1 MQKAFRNVLV
11 IAIIGVI
18 IFGVFSY
25 INGNGNTPKQLSYS
39 QFVEKLD
46 KGDLKTLE
54 IQPEQNV
61 YLVSGKTKNDE
72 DYSST
77 ILYNNEKDLQKITN
91 EAKSQKGLDFK
102 VKEEEKQSVFVSMLT
117 TLIPV
122 LIIAFLFIFF
132 LSQAQGGGGGGR
144 MMNFGKSKAK
154 MYDNQKRRVRFSDVA
169 GADEEKQELI
179 EIVDFL
185 KDNKKFKQMGS
196 RIPKG
201 VLLVGPPGTG
211 KTLLARAVAGEA
223 GAPFFSISGSDFV
236 EMFVGVGASRVRDLF
251 ENAKKNAP
259 CIIFI
264 DEIDAVGRQR
274 GAGVG
279 GGHDEREQT
288 LNQLLV
294 EMDGFGENEGIIMIA
309 ATNRPDILDPALLR
323 PGRFDRQIQ
332 VGRPDVKGRE
342 AILHVHSKNKP
353 LDETVDLKAISQR
366 TPGFSG
372 ADLENLLNEAS
383 LIAAREGKNKIDMRD
398 IEEATDRVI
407 AGPAKKSRVIS
418 DKERNIVAHHE
429 AGHTVIGM
437 VLDEAEVVHKVTIV
451 PRGQAGGYAM
461 MLPKQDRFLMTEPEL
476 LDKICGLLGGRVS
489 EDINFHEVST
499 GASNDF
505 ERATQIARSMVTEYG
520 MSKKLGPLQFSS
532 SGGGQV
538 FLGKDMQGEP
548 NYSGQIAYEIDKEVQ
563 RIIKE
568 QYERCKQILL
578 DHEKEL
584 KLIAKTL
591 LTEETLVAEQIRSLF
606 YDGVL
611 PEVDYDAARVVKDED
626 SDYSEGKY
634 GKSYDDIREEQLEEG
649 KEDMREDRKE
659 DNDMNRERRHRQR
672 DDRNNQ
678 TGHDQLRDGSNG
690 DNDQHRGHSNNEE
703 DTGHEQSPNI
713 DKPYNPNDPNNPS
726 NR

>member
-18 IFGVFSY
+18 IFGLFSWL
-25 INGNGNTPKQLSYS
+25 NGNGNMPKQLTYN

-46 KGDLKTLE
+46 KGDLKSLE
-54 IQPEQNV
+54 IQPEQSV
-61 YLVSGKTKNDE
+61 YMVSGKTKNDE

-77 ILYNNEKDLQKITN
+77 ILYNNDKELQKITDT
-91 EAKSQKGLDFK
+91 AQKQDNLKFT
-102 VKEEEKQSVFVSMLT
+102 VKEEEKQSVFVSILT

-122 LIIAFLFIFF
+122 LIIALLFIFF

-154 MYDNQKRRVRFSDVA
+154 MYDSQKKRVRFSDVA
-169 GADEEKQELI
+169 GADEEKQELV

-185 KDNKKFKQMGS
+185 KDNKQFKQMGS

-223 GAPFFSISGSDFV
+223 GTPFFSISGSDFV

-342 AILHVHSKNKP
+342 AILHVHAKNKP

-383 LIAAREGKNKIDMRD
+383 LVAVREGKKKIDMRD

-418 DKERNIVAHHE
+418 EKERNIVAHHE
-429 AGHTVIGM
+429 AGHTIIGM

-489 EDINFHEVST
+489 EDINFGEVST

-505 ERATQIARSMVTEYG
+505 ERATHIARQMVTEYG
-520 MSKKLGPLQFSS
+520 MSEKLGPLQFSS
-532 SGGGQV
+532 GSGGQV
-538 FLGKDMQGEP
+538 FLGKDMQGDPE
-548 NYSGQIAYEIDKEVQ
+548 YSGQIAYEIDKEVQ
-563 RIIKE
+563 RIVKE
-568 QYERCKQILL
+568 QYARAKDILL
-578 DHEKEL
+578 EHKKQL
-584 KLIAKTL
+584 VLIAETL
-591 LTEETLVAEQIRSLF
+591 LTEETLVAEQIKSLF
-606 YDGVL
+606 NDGVL
-611 PEVDYDAARVVKDED
+611 PEVNYDDAKVVDKTD
-626 SDYSEGKY
+626 SEFEEGKY
-634 GKSYDDIREEQLEEG
+634 GKSYDEI
-649 KEDMREDRKE
+649 RKE
-659 DNDMNRERRHRQR
+659 QDLDTDDSEDTQENHSTDDDTDDNTSQ
-672 DDRNNQ
+672 
-678 TGHDQLRDGSNG
+678 
-690 DNDQHRGHSNNEE
+690 E
-703 DTGHEQSPNI
+703 DTGHEQAPNI
-713 DKPYNPNDPNNPS
+713 DKPSNPSDPNDPSTRN
-726 NR
+726 

>member
-18 IFGVFSY
+18 IFGLFSFL
-25 INGNGNTPKQLSYS
+25 NGNGNMPKQLTYN
-39 QFVEKLD
+39 QFVKQLD
-46 KGDLKTLE
+46 KGDLKSLE

-61 YLVSGKTKNDE
+61 YMVSGKTKDDKE
-72 DYSST
+72 YSST
-77 ILYNNEKDLQKITN
+77 ILYNNDKELEKITDKAQN
-91 EAKSQKGLDFK
+91 QDGLKFT
-102 VKEEEKQSVFVSMLT
+102 VKEEEKQSVFVSILT

-122 LIIAFLFIFF
+122 LIIALLFIFF
-132 LSQAQGGGGGGR
+132 LSQAQGGGGGGGR

-154 MYDNQKRRVRFSDVA
+154 MYDSQKKRVRFSDVA

-185 KDNKKFKQMGS
+185 KDNKQFKQMGS

-223 GAPFFSISGSDFV
+223 GTPFFSISGSDFV

-342 AILHVHSKNKP
+342 AILHVHAKNKP
-353 LDETVDLKAISQR
+353 LDETVDLKAVSQR

-383 LIAAREGKNKIDMRD
+383 LVAVREGKKKIDMRD

-418 DKERNIVAHHE
+418 EKERNIVAHHE
-429 AGHTVIGM
+429 AGHTIIGM

-489 EDINFHEVST
+489 EDINFNEVST

-505 ERATQIARSMVTEYG
+505 ERATQIARQMVTEYG
-520 MSKKLGPLQFSS
+520 MSKKLGPIQFSS
-532 SGGGQV
+532 SSNGQV
-538 FLGKDMQGEP
+538 FLGKDMQGDPE
-548 NYSGQIAYEIDKEVQ
+548 YSGQIAYEIDKEVQ

-568 QYERCKQILL
+568 QYERCKDILL
-578 DHEKEL
+578 EHKSQL
-584 KLIAKTL
+584 LLIAESL
-591 LTEETLVAEQIRSLF
+591 LTEETLVAEQIQSLF
-606 YDGVL
+606 HDGVL
-611 PEVDYDAARVVKDED
+611 PEVDYDGAKVVEED
-626 SDYSEGKY
+626 KNDFEDGKY
-634 GKSYDDIREEQLEEG
+634 GKSYEDVRKEQLNRSDDDQKDDHEDEE
-649 KEDMREDRKE
+649 
-659 DNDMNRERRHRQR
+659 
-672 DDRNNQ
+672 
-678 TGHDQLRDGSNG
+678 SG
-690 DNDQHRGHSNNEE
+690 DNEKDGGNSEP
-703 DTGHEQSPNI
+703 TGHEQAPDI
-713 DKPYNPNDPNNPS
+713 DRPGNSNDPGRRN
-726 NR
+726 

>member
-1 MQKAFRNVLV
+1 MQKAFRNVLF
-11 IAIIGVI
+11 IAIVGVV
-18 IFGVFSY
+18 IFGLFSW
-25 INGNGNTPKQLSYS
+25 INGNGNVPKELTYT
-39 QFVEKLD
+39 QFIQKLD
-46 KGDLKTLE
+46 NGELKSLE
-54 IQPEQNV
+54 IQPENNV
-61 YLVSGKTKNDE
+61 YKVSGKLKNND
-72 DYSST
+72 DYAST
-77 ILYNNEKDLQKITN
+77 ILFNNDQELNKVTETAKD
-91 EAKSQKGLDFK
+91 QKGLDFT
-102 VKEEEKQSVFVSMLT
+102 VKEEEGQSVFVSIIS

-122 LIIAFLFIFF
+122 LVIALLFIFF

-154 MYDNQKRRVRFSDVA
+154 MYDSQKGRVRFTDVA

-223 GAPFFSISGSDFV
+223 GVPFFSISGSDFV

-332 VGRPDVKGRE
+332 VGRPDVTGRE
-342 AILHVHSKNKP
+342 AILHVHAKNKP
-353 LDETVDLKAISQR
+353 LDETVDLKAIAQR

-383 LIAAREGKNKIDMRD
+383 LIAARSGKKKIDMRD

-418 DKERNIVAHHE
+418 EKERNIVAHHE
-429 AGHTVIGM
+429 AGHTIIGM

-476 LDKICGLLGGRVS
+476 LDKICGLLGGRVA
-489 EDINFHEVST
+489 EDIIFNEVST

-505 ERATQIARSMVTEYG
+505 DRATQIAREMVTKYG
-520 MSKKLGPLQFSS
+520 MSKKLGTVQFSH
-532 SGGGQV
+532 GGGQV
-538 FLGKDMQGEP
+538 FLGKDMSGEP
-548 NYSGQIAYEIDKEVQ
+548 EYSGQIAFEIDKEVQ

-578 DHEKEL
+578 DHESQL

-591 LTEETLVAEQIRSLF
+591 LTEETLVAEQIQSLF
-606 YDGVL
+606 HEGHL
-611 PEVDYDAARVVKDED
+611 PEVNYDDAKVVNHSENKAFD
-626 SDYSEGKY
+626 EGKY
-634 GKSYDDIREEQLEEG
+634 GKSYDDIRREQQELTG
-649 KEDMREDRKE
+649 RA
-659 DNDMNRERRHRQR
+659 NRDQSERRNEDETTNETEPKDSEDTQQN
-672 DDRNNQ
+672 D
-678 TGHDQLRDGSNG
+678 NG
-690 DNDQHRGHSNNEE
+690 DT
-703 DTGHEQSPNI
+703 TGYEQEPNI
-713 DKPYNPNDPNNPS
+713 DRPGNDQPP
-726 NR
+726 RQ

>member
-18 IFGVFSY
+18 IFGLFSFL
-25 INGNGNTPKQLSYS
+25 NGNGNMPKQLTYT
-39 QFVEKLD
+39 QFVNKLN

-61 YLVSGKTKNDE
+61 YMVSGKTKKDE

-77 ILYNNEKDLQKITN
+77 ILYNNEKDLQKITDT
-91 EAKSQKGLDFK
+91 AKKQDNLKFT
-102 VKEEEKQSVFVSMLT
+102 VKEEEKQSVFVSILT

-122 LIIAFLFIFF
+122 LIIALLFIFF

-154 MYDNQKRRVRFSDVA
+154 MYDSNKRRVRFSDVA

-342 AILHVHSKNKP
+342 AILHVHAKNKP

-418 DKERNIVAHHE
+418 EKERNIVAHHE
-429 AGHTVIGM
+429 AGHTIIGM
-437 VLDEAEVVHKVTIV
+437 VLDEAEIVHKVTIV

-489 EDINFHEVST
+489 EDINFGEVST

-532 SGGGQV
+532 NSGGQV

-563 RIIKE
+563 RIVKE

-578 DHEKEL
+578 EHEEQL

-591 LTEETLVAEQIRSLF
+591 LSEETLVAEQIQSLF

-611 PEVDYDAARVVKDED
+611 PEVDYDSAKVVKNEN
-626 SDYSEGKY
+626 SDYSDGKY
-634 GKSYDDIREEQLEEG
+634 GKSYNDIRKEQLEEDD
-649 KEDMREDRKE
+649 KEDDDNHEKDEVNQDNTDREA
-659 DNDMNRERRHRQR
+659 DNTSHTNEP
-672 DDRNNQ
+672 
-678 TGHDQLRDGSNG
+678 GHQ
-690 DNDQHRGHSNNEE
+690 
-703 DTGHEQSPNI
+703 QSPNI
-713 DKPYNPNDPNNPS
+713 DKPYNPNDPNH
-726 NR
+726 RQ

>member
-1 MQKAFRNVLV
+1 MQKAFRNILMIALLAIVL
-11 IAIIGVI
+11 
-18 IFGVFSY
+18 FGVFQF
-25 INGNGNTPKQLSYS
+25 INGNGQSPKQLTYNE
-39 QFVEKLD
+39 FMTKLE
-46 KGDLKTLE
+46 KGDLKTLT

-61 YLVSGKTKNDE
+61 YMVSGELKDGKDE
-72 DYSST
+72 TYTSSV
-77 ILYNNEKDLQKITN
+77 LFNNQDDLKKITDTAEKQDDLKFN
-91 EAKSQKGLDFK
+91 
-102 VKEEEKQSVFVSMLT
+102 VKEEEKQSVFVSVLT

-132 LSQAQGGGGGGR
+132 LSQMQGGGGGGGR
-144 MMNFGKSKAK
+144 VMNFGKSKAK
-154 MYDNQKRRVRFSDVA
+154 LYDNQKKRVRFTDVA
-169 GADEEKQELI
+169 GADEEKQELV

-185 KDNKKFKQMGS
+185 KDNRKFKKMGA

-223 GAPFFSISGSDFV
+223 GTPFFSISGSDFV

-332 VGRPDVKGRE
+332 VGRPDVRGRE
-342 AILHVHSKNKP
+342 AVLKVHARNKP

-383 LIAAREGKNKIDMRD
+383 LVAARSDKTKIDMRD

-407 AGPAKKSRVIS
+407 AGPAKKTRMIS
-418 DKERNIVAHHE
+418 EKEKNIVAYHE
-429 AGHTVIGM
+429 AGHTIIGC
-437 VLDEAEVVHKVTIV
+437 VLDEAEMVHKVTIV

-461 MLPKQDRFLMTEPEL
+461 MLPKEDRYFMTEPEL
-476 LDKICGLLGGRVS
+476 LDKIVGLLGGRVS
-489 EDINFHEVST
+489 EEINFGEAST
-499 GASNDF
+499 GAHNDF
-505 ERATQIARSMVTEYG
+505 QRATGIARKMVTEYG
-520 MSKKLGPLQFSS
+520 MSKKIGPLQFGSS
-532 SGGGQV
+532 DSGQV
-538 FLGKDMQGEP
+538 FLGKDMQSEP
-548 NYSGQIAYEIDKEVQ
+548 NYSDQIAYEIDSEIQ

-568 QYERCKQILL
+568 QYERCKQILTEHKSQL
-578 DHEKEL
+578 E
-584 KLIAKTL
+584 LIAKTL
-591 LTEETLVAEQIRSLF
+591 LVEETLVAEQIQSLF
-606 YDGVL
+606 KEGKL
-611 PEVDYDAARVVKDED
+611 PEVKYDDSHLEQKNDSDED
-626 SDYSEGKY
+626 KYEGDLTKQEGTLDIEDKEV
-634 GKSYDDIREEQLEEG
+634 GKSYDEVKDEVSHEETNEDTDSDDKSDELAHEEKPNIDDLG
-649 KEDMREDRKE
+649 DNKPTDRKE
-659 DNDMNRERRHRQR
+659 
-672 DDRNNQ
+672 
-678 TGHDQLRDGSNG
+678 
-690 DNDQHRGHSNNEE
+690 
-703 DTGHEQSPNI
+703 
-713 DKPYNPNDPNNPS
+713 
-726 NR
+726 

>member
-18 IFGVFSY
+18 IFGLFSFL
-25 INGNGNTPKQLSYS
+25 NGNGNMPKQLTYT
-39 QFVEKLD
+39 QFVNKLN

-61 YLVSGKTKNDE
+61 YMVSGKTKKDE

-77 ILYNNEKDLQKITN
+77 ILYNNEKDLQKITDT
-91 EAKSQKGLDFK
+91 AKKQDNLKFT
-102 VKEEEKQSVFVSMLT
+102 VKEEEKQSVFVSILT

-122 LIIAFLFIFF
+122 LIIALLFIFF

-154 MYDNQKRRVRFSDVA
+154 MYDSNKRRVRFSDVA

-196 RIPKG
+196 RMPKG

-294 EMDGFGENEGIIMIA
+294 EMDGFGENEGVIMIA

-342 AILHVHSKNKP
+342 AILHVHAKNKP

-418 DKERNIVAHHE
+418 EKERNIVAHHE
-429 AGHTVIGM
+429 AGHTIIGM
-437 VLDEAEVVHKVTIV
+437 VLDEAEIVHKVTIV

-489 EDINFHEVST
+489 EDINFGEVST

-532 SGGGQV
+532 NSGGQV

-563 RIIKE
+563 RIVKE

-578 DHEKEL
+578 EHEEQL

-591 LTEETLVAEQIRSLF
+591 LSEETLVAEQIQSLF

-611 PEVDYDAARVVKDED
+611 PEVDYDSAKVVKNEN
-626 SDYSEGKY
+626 SDYSDGKY
-634 GKSYDDIREEQLEEG
+634 GKSYNDIRKEQLEDDD
-649 KEDMREDRKE
+649 KEDDDNHEKDEVNQDNTDREA
-659 DNDMNRERRHRQR
+659 DNTSHTNEP
-672 DDRNNQ
+672 
-678 TGHDQLRDGSNG
+678 GHQ
-690 DNDQHRGHSNNEE
+690 
-703 DTGHEQSPNI
+703 QSPNI
-713 DKPYNPNDPNNPS
+713 DKPYNPNDPNH
-726 NR
+726 RQ

>member
-18 IFGVFSY
+18 IFGLFSFL
-25 INGNGNTPKQLSYS
+25 NGNGNMPKQLTYT
-39 QFVEKLD
+39 QFVNKLN

-61 YLVSGKTKNDE
+61 YMVSGKTKKDE

-77 ILYNNEKDLQKITN
+77 ILYNNEKDLQKITDT
-91 EAKSQKGLDFK
+91 AKKQDNLKFT
-102 VKEEEKQSVFVSMLT
+102 VKEEEKQSVFVSILT

-122 LIIAFLFIFF
+122 LIIALLFIFF

-154 MYDNQKRRVRFSDVA
+154 MYDSNKRRVRFSDVA

-179 EIVDFL
+179 EIVDVL

-342 AILHVHSKNKP
+342 AILHVHAKNKP

-418 DKERNIVAHHE
+418 EKERNIVAHHE
-429 AGHTVIGM
+429 AGHTIIGM
-437 VLDEAEVVHKVTIV
+437 VLDEAEIVHKVTIV

-489 EDINFHEVST
+489 EDINFGEVST

-532 SGGGQV
+532 NSGGQV

-563 RIIKE
+563 RIVKE

-578 DHEKEL
+578 EHEEQL

-591 LTEETLVAEQIRSLF
+591 LTEETLVAEQIQSLF

-611 PEVDYDAARVVKDED
+611 PEVDYDSAKVVKNEN
-626 SDYSEGKY
+626 SDYSDGKY
-634 GKSYDDIREEQLEEG
+634 GKSYNDIRKEQLEDDD
-649 KEDMREDRKE
+649 KEDD
-659 DNDMNRERRHRQR
+659 DNHEKDEV
-672 DDRNNQ
+672 NQ
-678 TGHDQLRDGSNG
+678 DNTDSEADNTSHTNEPGHQ
-690 DNDQHRGHSNNEE
+690 
-703 DTGHEQSPNI
+703 QSPNI
-713 DKPYNPNDPNNPS
+713 DKPYNPNDPNH
-726 NR
+726 RQ

>member
-1 MQKAFRNVLV
+1 MQKAFRNVLF
-11 IAIIGVI
+11 IAIVGVV
-18 IFGVFSY
+18 IFGLFSW
-25 INGNGNTPKQLSYS
+25 INGNGNVPKELTYT
-39 QFVEKLD
+39 QFIQKLD
-46 KGDLKTLE
+46 NGELKSLE
-54 IQPEQNV
+54 IQPENNV
-61 YLVSGKTKNDE
+61 YKVSGKLKNND
-72 DYSST
+72 DYAST
-77 ILYNNEKDLQKITN
+77 ILFNNDQELNKVTETAKD
-91 EAKSQKGLDFK
+91 QKGLDFT
-102 VKEEEKQSVFVSMLT
+102 VKEEEGQSVFVSIIS

-122 LIIAFLFIFF
+122 LVIALLFIFF

-154 MYDNQKRRVRFSDVA
+154 MYDSQKGRVRFTDVA

-223 GAPFFSISGSDFV
+223 GVPFFSISGSDFV

-294 EMDGFGENEGIIMIA
+294 EMDGFGENEGIILIA

-332 VGRPDVKGRE
+332 VGRPDVTGRE
-342 AILHVHSKNKP
+342 AILHVHAKNKP
-353 LDETVDLKAISQR
+353 LDETVDLKAIAQR

-383 LIAAREGKNKIDMRD
+383 LIAARSGKKKIDMRD

-418 DKERNIVAHHE
+418 EKERNIVAHHE
-429 AGHTVIGM
+429 AGHTIIGM

-476 LDKICGLLGGRVS
+476 LDKICGLLGGRVA
-489 EDINFHEVST
+489 EDIIFNEVST

-505 ERATQIARSMVTEYG
+505 ERATQIAREMVTKYG
-520 MSKKLGPLQFSS
+520 MSKKLGTVQFSH
-532 SGGGQV
+532 GGGQV
-538 FLGKDMQGEP
+538 FLGKDMSGEP
-548 NYSGQIAYEIDKEVQ
+548 EYSGQIAFEIDKEVQ

-578 DHEKEL
+578 DHESQL

-591 LTEETLVAEQIRSLF
+591 LTEETLVAEQIQSLF
-606 YDGVL
+606 HEGHL
-611 PEVDYDAARVVKDED
+611 PEVNYDDAKVVNHSENKAFD
-626 SDYSEGKY
+626 EGKY
-634 GKSYDDIREEQLEEG
+634 GKSYDDIRREQQELTGRANRDQSERRN
-649 KEDMREDRKE
+649 EDETTNETEPKDSEDRQQ
-659 DNDMNRERRHRQR
+659 ND
-672 DDRNNQ
+672 
-678 TGHDQLRDGSNG
+678 NG
-690 DNDQHRGHSNNEE
+690 DT
-703 DTGHEQSPNI
+703 TGYEQEPNI
-713 DKPYNPNDPNNPS
+713 DRPGNDQPP
-726 NR
+726 RQ

>member
-11 IAIIGVI
+11 IVIIGVI
-18 IFGVFSY
+18 IFGLFSY
-25 INGNGNTPKQLSYS
+25 LNGNGNMPKQLTYN
-39 QFVEKLD
+39 QFTEKLE

-54 IQPEQNV
+54 IQPQQNV
-61 YLVSGKTKNDE
+61 YMVSGKTKNDE

-77 ILYNNEKDLQKITN
+77 ILYNNEKELQKITDA
-91 EAKSQKGLDFK
+91 AKKQNGVKLTI
-102 VKEEEKQSVFVSMLT
+102 KEEEKQSVFVSILS

-122 LIIAFLFIFF
+122 VVIALLFIFF
-132 LSQAQGGGGGGR
+132 LSQAQGGGSGGR

-154 MYDNQKRRVRFSDVA
+154 MYDNNKRRVRFSDVA

-185 KDNKKFKQMGS
+185 KDNKKFKEMGS

-251 ENAKKNAP
+251 DNAKKNAP

-342 AILHVHSKNKP
+342 AILHVHAKNKP

-383 LIAAREGKNKIDMRD
+383 LIAVREGKKKIDMRD

-418 DKERNIVAHHE
+418 KKERNIVAHHE
-429 AGHTVIGM
+429 AGHTIIGM

-461 MLPKQDRFLMTEPEL
+461 MLPKQDRFLMTEQEL

-489 EDINFHEVST
+489 EDINFNEVST

-505 ERATQIARSMVTEYG
+505 ERATQIA
-520 MSKKLGPLQFSS
+520 
-532 SGGGQV
+532 
-538 FLGKDMQGEP
+538 
-548 NYSGQIAYEIDKEVQ
+548 YEIDKEVQ
-563 RIIKE
+563 RIVKE

-578 DHEKEL
+578 EHKEQL
-584 KLIAKTL
+584 ILIAETL
-591 LTEETLVAEQIRSLF
+591 LTEETLVAEQIQSLF
-606 YDGVL
+606 YEGKL
-611 PEVDYDAARVVKDED
+611 PEIDYDAAKVVKDED
-626 SDYSEGKY
+626 SEFNDGKF
-634 GKSYDDIREEQLEEG
+634 GKSYEEIRKEQLEDGQRDES
-649 KEDMREDRKE
+649 EDRKE
-659 DNDMNRERRHRQR
+659 EKDIA
-672 DDRNNQ
+672 
-678 TGHDQLRDGSNG
+678 
-690 DNDQHRGHSNNEE
+690 E
-703 DTGHEQSPNI
+703 DKKEADKSDEKDEPAHQQAPNI
-713 DKPYNPNDPNNPS
+713 EKPYDPNPPDNK
-726 NR
+726 

>member
-1 MQKAFRNVLV
+1 MQKAFRNVLF
-11 IAIIGVI
+11 IAIVGVV
-18 IFGVFSY
+18 IFGLFSW
-25 INGNGNTPKQLSYS
+25 INGNGNVPKELTYT
-39 QFVEKLD
+39 QFIQKLD
-46 KGDLKTLE
+46 NGELKSLE
-54 IQPEQNV
+54 IQPENNV
-61 YLVSGKTKNDE
+61 YKVSGKLKNND
-72 DYSST
+72 DYAST
-77 ILYNNEKDLQKITN
+77 ILFNNDQELNKVTETAKD
-91 EAKSQKGLDFK
+91 QKGLDFT
-102 VKEEEKQSVFVSMLT
+102 VKEEEGQSVFVSIIS

-122 LIIAFLFIFF
+122 LVIALLFIFF

-154 MYDNQKRRVRFSDVA
+154 MYDSQKGRVRFTDVA

-223 GAPFFSISGSDFV
+223 GVPFFSISGSDFV

-332 VGRPDVKGRE
+332 VGRPDVTGRE
-342 AILHVHSKNKP
+342 AILHVHAKNKP
-353 LDETVDLKAISQR
+353 LDETVDLKAIAQR

-383 LIAAREGKNKIDMRD
+383 LIAARSGKKKIDMRD

-418 DKERNIVAHHE
+418 EKERNIVAHHE
-429 AGHTVIGM
+429 AGHTIIGM

-476 LDKICGLLGGRVS
+476 LDKICGLLGGRVA
-489 EDINFHEVST
+489 EDIIFNEVST

-505 ERATQIARSMVTEYG
+505 ERATQIAREMVTKYG
-520 MSKKLGPLQFSS
+520 MSKKLGTVQFSH
-532 SGGGQV
+532 GGGQV
-538 FLGKDMQGEP
+538 FLGKDMSGEP
-548 NYSGQIAYEIDKEVQ
+548 EYSGQIAFEIDKEVQ

-578 DHEKEL
+578 DHESQL

-591 LTEETLVAEQIRSLF
+591 LTEETLVAEQIQSLF
-606 YDGVL
+606 HEGHL
-611 PEVDYDAARVVKDED
+611 PEVNYDDAKVVNHSENKAFD
-626 SDYSEGKY
+626 EGKY
-634 GKSYDDIREEQLEEG
+634 GKSYEDIRREQEELTE
-649 KEDMREDRKE
+649 RA
-659 DNDMNRERRHRQR
+659 NRGQSERRNEDETTNETEPKDSEDTQQN
-672 DDRNNQ
+672 D
-678 TGHDQLRDGSNG
+678 NG
-690 DNDQHRGHSNNEE
+690 DT
-703 DTGHEQSPNI
+703 TGYEQEPNI
-713 DKPYNPNDPNNPS
+713 DRPGNDQPP
-726 NR
+726 RQ

>member
-18 IFGVFSY
+18 IFGLFSFL
-25 INGNGNTPKQLSYS
+25 NGNGNMPKQLTYT
-39 QFVEKLD
+39 QFVNKLN

-61 YLVSGKTKNDE
+61 YMVSGKTKKDE

-77 ILYNNEKDLQKITN
+77 ILYNNEKDLQKITDT
-91 EAKSQKGLDFK
+91 AKKQDNLKFT
-102 VKEEEKQSVFVSMLT
+102 VKEEEKQSVFVSILT

-122 LIIAFLFIFF
+122 LIIALLFIFF

-154 MYDNQKRRVRFSDVA
+154 MYDSNKRRVRFSDVA

-223 GAPFFSISGSDFV
+223 GTPFFSISGSDFV

-342 AILHVHSKNKP
+342 AILHVHAKNKP

-418 DKERNIVAHHE
+418 EKERNIVAHHE
-429 AGHTVIGM
+429 AGHTIIGM
-437 VLDEAEVVHKVTIV
+437 VLDEAEIVHKVTIV

-489 EDINFHEVST
+489 EDINFGEVST

-532 SGGGQV
+532 NSGGQV

-563 RIIKE
+563 RIVKE

-578 DHEKEL
+578 EHEEQL

-591 LTEETLVAEQIRSLF
+591 LSEETLVAEQIQSLF

-611 PEVDYDAARVVKDED
+611 PEVDYDSAKVVKNEN
-626 SDYSEGKY
+626 SDYSDGKY
-634 GKSYDDIREEQLEEG
+634 GKSYNDIRKEQLEDDD
-649 KEDMREDRKE
+649 KEDD
-659 DNDMNRERRHRQR
+659 DNHEKDEV
-672 DDRNNQ
+672 NQ
-678 TGHDQLRDGSNG
+678 DNTDSEADNTSHTNEPGHQ
-690 DNDQHRGHSNNEE
+690 
-703 DTGHEQSPNI
+703 QSPNI
-713 DKPYNPNDPNNPS
+713 DKPYNPNDPNH
-726 NR
+726 RQ

>member
-18 IFGVFSY
+18 IFGLFSFL
-25 INGNGNTPKQLSYS
+25 NGNGNMPKQLTYT
-39 QFVEKLD
+39 QFVNKLN

-61 YLVSGKTKNDE
+61 YIVSGKTKKDE

-77 ILYNNEKDLQKITN
+77 ILYNNEKDLQKITDT
-91 EAKSQKGLDFK
+91 AKKQDNLKFT
-102 VKEEEKQSVFVSMLT
+102 VKEEEKQSVFVSILT

-122 LIIAFLFIFF
+122 LIIALLFIFF

-154 MYDNQKRRVRFSDVA
+154 MYDSNKRRVRFSDVA

-342 AILHVHSKNKP
+342 AILHVHAKNKP

-418 DKERNIVAHHE
+418 EKERNIVAHHE
-429 AGHTVIGM
+429 AGHTIIGM
-437 VLDEAEVVHKVTIV
+437 VLDEAEIVHKVTIV

-489 EDINFHEVST
+489 EDINFGEVST

-532 SGGGQV
+532 NSGGQV

-563 RIIKE
+563 RIVKE

-578 DHEKEL
+578 EHEEQL

-591 LTEETLVAEQIRSLF
+591 LSEETLVAEQIQSLF

-611 PEVDYDAARVVKDED
+611 PEVDYDSAKVVKNEN
-626 SDYSEGKY
+626 SDYSDGKY
-634 GKSYDDIREEQLEEG
+634 GKSYNDIRKEQLEDDD
-649 KEDMREDRKE
+649 KEDDDNHEKDEVNQDNTDREA
-659 DNDMNRERRHRQR
+659 DNTSHTNEP
-672 DDRNNQ
+672 
-678 TGHDQLRDGSNG
+678 GHQ
-690 DNDQHRGHSNNEE
+690 
-703 DTGHEQSPNI
+703 QSPNI
-713 DKPYNPNDPNNPS
+713 DKPYNPNDPNH
-726 NR
+726 RQ

>member
-1 MQKAFRNVLV
+1 QKAFRNVLF
-11 IAIIGVI
+11 IAIVGVV
-18 IFGVFSY
+18 IFGLFSW
-25 INGNGNTPKQLSYS
+25 INGNGNVPKELTYT
-39 QFVEKLD
+39 QFIQKLD
-46 KGDLKTLE
+46 NGELKSLE
-54 IQPEQNV
+54 IQPENNV
-61 YLVSGKTKNDE
+61 YKVSGKLKNND
-72 DYSST
+72 DYAST
-77 ILYNNEKDLQKITN
+77 ILFNNDQELNKVTETAKD
-91 EAKSQKGLDFK
+91 QKGLDFT
-102 VKEEEKQSVFVSMLT
+102 VKEEEGQSVFVSIIS

-122 LIIAFLFIFF
+122 LVIALLFIFF

-154 MYDNQKRRVRFSDVA
+154 MYDSQKGRVRFTDVA

-223 GAPFFSISGSDFV
+223 GVPFFSISGSDFV

-332 VGRPDVKGRE
+332 VGRPDVTGRE
-342 AILHVHSKNKP
+342 AILHVHAKNKP
-353 LDETVDLKAISQR
+353 LDETVDLKAIAQR

-383 LIAAREGKNKIDMRD
+383 LIAARSGKKKIDMRD

-418 DKERNIVAHHE
+418 EKERNIVAHHE
-429 AGHTVIGM
+429 AGHTIIGM

-476 LDKICGLLGGRVS
+476 LDKICGLLGGRVA
-489 EDINFHEVST
+489 EDIIFNEVST

-505 ERATQIARSMVTEYG
+505 ERATQIAREMVTKYG
-520 MSKKLGPLQFSS
+520 MSKKLGTVQFSH
-532 SGGGQV
+532 GGGQV
-538 FLGKDMQGEP
+538 FLGKDMSGEP
-548 NYSGQIAYEIDKEVQ
+548 EYSGQIAFEIDKEVQ

-578 DHEKEL
+578 DHESQL

-591 LTEETLVAEQIRSLF
+591 LTEETLVAEQIQSLF
-606 YDGVL
+606 HEGHL
-611 PEVDYDAARVVKDED
+611 PEVNYDDAKVVNHSENKAFD
-626 SDYSEGKY
+626 EGKY
-634 GKSYDDIREEQLEEG
+634 GKSYDDIRREQQELTGRANRDQSERRN
-649 KEDMREDRKE
+649 EDETTNETEPKDSEDRQQ
-659 DNDMNRERRHRQR
+659 ND
-672 DDRNNQ
+672 
-678 TGHDQLRDGSNG
+678 NG
-690 DNDQHRGHSNNEE
+690 DT
-703 DTGHEQSPNI
+703 TGYEQEPNI
-713 DKPYNPNDPNNPS
+713 DRPGNDQPP
-726 NR
+726 RQ

>member
-18 IFGVFSY
+18 IFGLFSFL
-25 INGNGNTPKQLSYS
+25 NGNGNMPKQLTYT
-39 QFVEKLD
+39 QFVNKLN

-61 YLVSGKTKNDE
+61 YMVSGKTKKDE

-77 ILYNNEKDLQKITN
+77 ILYNNEKDLQKITDT
-91 EAKSQKGLDFK
+91 AKKQDNLKFT
-102 VKEEEKQSVFVSMLT
+102 VKEEEKQSVFVSILT

-122 LIIAFLFIFF
+122 LIIALLFIFF

-154 MYDNQKRRVRFSDVA
+154 MYDSNKRRVRFSDVA

-342 AILHVHSKNKP
+342 AILHVHAKNKP

-418 DKERNIVAHHE
+418 EKERNIVAHHE
-429 AGHTVIGM
+429 AGHTIIGV
-437 VLDEAEVVHKVTIV
+437 VLDEAEIVHKVTIV

-489 EDINFHEVST
+489 EDINFGEVST

-532 SGGGQV
+532 NSGGQV

-563 RIIKE
+563 RIVKE

-578 DHEKEL
+578 EHEEQL

-591 LTEETLVAEQIRSLF
+591 LSEETLVAEQIQSLF

-611 PEVDYDAARVVKDED
+611 PEVDYDSAKVVKNEN
-626 SDYSEGKY
+626 SDYSDGKY
-634 GKSYDDIREEQLEEG
+634 GKSYNDIRKEQLEDDD
-649 KEDMREDRKE
+649 KEDDDNHEKDEVNQDNTDREA
-659 DNDMNRERRHRQR
+659 DNTSHTNEP
-672 DDRNNQ
+672 
-678 TGHDQLRDGSNG
+678 GHQ
-690 DNDQHRGHSNNEE
+690 
-703 DTGHEQSPNI
+703 QSPNI
-713 DKPYNPNDPNNPS
+713 DKPYNPNDPNH
-726 NR
+726 RQ

>member
-18 IFGVFSY
+18 IFGLFSFL
-25 INGNGNTPKQLSYS
+25 NGNGNMPKQLTYT
-39 QFVEKLD
+39 QFVNKLD
-46 KGDLKTLE
+46 KGDLKSLE

-61 YLVSGKTKNDE
+61 YMVSGKTKNGE

-77 ILYNNEKDLQKITN
+77 ILFNNEKDLQKITDT
-91 EAKSQKGLDFK
+91 AKKQDGLKFT
-102 VKEEEKQSVFVSMLT
+102 VKEEEEQSVFVSILT

-122 LIIAFLFIFF
+122 LIIALLFIFF

-154 MYDNQKRRVRFSDVA
+154 MYDSSKRRVRFSDVA
-169 GADEEKQELI
+169 GADEEKQELV

-342 AILHVHSKNKP
+342 AILHVHAKNKP

-429 AGHTVIGM
+429 AGHTIIGM

-489 EDINFHEVST
+489 EDINFGEVST

-563 RIIKE
+563 RIVKE
-568 QYERCKQILL
+568 QYERCKEILL
-578 DHEKEL
+578 EHQDQL

-591 LTEETLVAEQIRSLF
+591 LTEETLVAEQIQSLF
-606 YDGVL
+606 HEGKL
-611 PEVDYDAARVVKDED
+611 PEVDYDSAEVVKETN
-626 SDYSEGKY
+626 SDFDEGKY
-634 GKSYDDIREEQLEEG
+634 GKSY
-649 KEDMREDRKE
+649 EDVRKE
-659 DNDMNRERRHRQR
+659 QSLDHKGEDNH
-672 DDRNNQ
+672 
-678 TGHDQLRDGSNG
+678 
-690 DNDQHRGHSNNEE
+690 NEDESE
-703 DTGHEQSPNI
+703 DEPTGHEQSPNI
-713 DKPYNPNDPNNPS
+713 DKPYNPNDPNH
-726 NR
+726 RE

>member
-1 MQKAFRNVLV
+1 MQKAFRNVLF

-18 IFGVFSY
+18 IFGLFSWL
-25 INGNGNTPKQLSYS
+25 NGNGNMPKQLSYEK
-39 QFVEKLD
+39 FMKKLD
-46 KGDLKTLE
+46 KGELKSLT

-61 YLVSGKTKNDE
+61 YMVEGEMKDGE
-72 DYSST
+72 EYSSA
-77 ILYNNEKDLQKITN
+77 ILFNNQKELEKVTDTARDQK
-91 EAKSQKGLDFK
+91 KLDFN
-102 VKEEEKQSVFVSMLT
+102 VKEEEKQSVFVSILS

-122 LIIAFLFIFF
+122 IVIALLFIFF
-132 LSQAQGGGGGGR
+132 ISQAQGGGGGGR

-154 MYDNQKRRVRFSDVA
+154 MYDKQKRRVRFKDVA

-179 EIVDFL
+179 EVVDFL
-185 KDNKKFKQMGS
+185 KDNRKFKQMGS

-342 AILHVHSKNKP
+342 AILHVHARNKP

-383 LIAAREGKNKIDMRD
+383 LIAVRGGKKKIDMRD

-429 AGHTVIGM
+429 SGHTIIGM

-476 LDKICGLLGGRVS
+476 LDKICGLLGGRVA
-489 EDINFHEVST
+489 EDIMFNEVST

-505 ERATQIARSMVTEYG
+505 ERATQIARQMVTEYG
-520 MSKKLGPLQFSS
+520 MSKKLGPLQFSNK
-532 SGGGQV
+532 GGGQV
-538 FLGKDMQGEP
+538 FLGKDMSGEP
-548 NYSGQIAYEIDKEVQ
+548 EYSGQIAYEIDKEVQ
-563 RIIKE
+563 RIVKE
-568 QYERCKQILL
+568 QYERCKEILL
-578 DHEKEL
+578 EHQSQLE
-584 KLIAKTL
+584 LIAKTL
-591 LTEETLVAEQIRSLF
+591 LTEETLVREQIRSLF
-606 YDGVL
+606 HDGHL
-611 PEVDYDAARVVKDED
+611 PEVNYDEAEVPESRDDDYD
-626 SDYSEGKY
+626 SGKY
-634 GKSYDDIREEQLEEG
+634 GKSYDEIRREQDE
-649 KEDMREDRKE
+649 MMDRAHE
-659 DNDMNRERRHRQR
+659 SQRSRDERDRRAADDNNRYDDDRTSNYDDDHRPNR
-672 DDRNNQ
+672 DD
-678 TGHDQLRDGSNG
+678 
-690 DNDQHRGHSNNEE
+690 E
-703 DTGHEQSPNI
+703 
-713 DKPYNPNDPNNPS
+713 DPN
-726 NR
+726 RFK

>member
-18 IFGVFSY
+18 IFGLFSFL
-25 INGNGNTPKQLSYS
+25 NGNGNMPKQLTYT
-39 QFVEKLD
+39 QFVNKLN

-61 YLVSGKTKNDE
+61 YMVSGKTKKDE

-77 ILYNNEKDLQKITN
+77 ILYNNEKDLQKITDT
-91 EAKSQKGLDFK
+91 AKKQDNLKFT
-102 VKEEEKQSVFVSMLT
+102 VKEEEKQSVFVSILT

-122 LIIAFLFIFF
+122 LIIALLFIFF

-154 MYDNQKRRVRFSDVA
+154 MYDSNKRRVRFSDVA

-342 AILHVHSKNKP
+342 AILHVHAKNKP

-418 DKERNIVAHHE
+418 EKERNIVAHHE
-429 AGHTVIGM
+429 AGHTIIGM
-437 VLDEAEVVHKVTIV
+437 VLDEAEIVHKVTIV

-489 EDINFHEVST
+489 EDINFGEVST

-532 SGGGQV
+532 NSGGQV

-563 RIIKE
+563 RIVKE

-578 DHEKEL
+578 EHEEQL

-591 LTEETLVAEQIRSLF
+591 LSEETLVAEQIQSLF

-611 PEVDYDAARVVKDED
+611 PEVDYDSAKVVKNEN
-626 SDYSEGKY
+626 SDYSDGKY
-634 GKSYDDIREEQLEEG
+634 GKSYNDIRKEQLEDDD
-649 KEDMREDRKE
+649 KEDDDNHEKDEVNQDNTDREA
-659 DNDMNRERRHRQR
+659 DNTSHTNKP
-672 DDRNNQ
+672 
-678 TGHDQLRDGSNG
+678 GHQ
-690 DNDQHRGHSNNEE
+690 
-703 DTGHEQSPNI
+703 QSPNI
-713 DKPYNPNDPNNPS
+713 DKPYNPNDPNH
-726 NR
+726 RQ

>member
-1 MQKAFRNVLV
+1 MQKAFRNVLF
-11 IAIIGVI
+11 IAIVGVV
-18 IFGVFSY
+18 IFGLFSW
-25 INGNGNTPKQLSYS
+25 INGNGNVPKELTYT
-39 QFVEKLD
+39 QFIQKLD
-46 KGDLKTLE
+46 NGELKSLE
-54 IQPEQNV
+54 IQPENNV
-61 YLVSGKTKNDE
+61 YKVSGKLKNND
-72 DYSST
+72 DYAST
-77 ILYNNEKDLQKITN
+77 ILFNNDQELNKVTETAKD
-91 EAKSQKGLDFK
+91 QKGLDFT
-102 VKEEEKQSVFVSMLT
+102 VKEEEGQSVFVSIIS

-122 LIIAFLFIFF
+122 LVIALLFIFF

-154 MYDNQKRRVRFSDVA
+154 MYDSQKGRVRFTDVA

-223 GAPFFSISGSDFV
+223 GVPFFSISGSDFV

-294 EMDGFGENEGIIMIA
+294 EMDGFGENEGITMIA

-332 VGRPDVKGRE
+332 VGRPDVTGRE
-342 AILHVHSKNKP
+342 AILHVHAKNKP
-353 LDETVDLKAISQR
+353 LDETVDLKAIAQR

-383 LIAAREGKNKIDMRD
+383 LIAARSGKKKIDMRD

-418 DKERNIVAHHE
+418 EKERNIVAHHE
-429 AGHTVIGM
+429 AGHTIIGM

-476 LDKICGLLGGRVS
+476 LDKICGLLGGRVA
-489 EDINFHEVST
+489 EDIIFNEVST

-505 ERATQIARSMVTEYG
+505 ERATQIAREMVTKYG
-520 MSKKLGPLQFSS
+520 MSKKLGTVQFSH
-532 SGGGQV
+532 GGGQV
-538 FLGKDMQGEP
+538 FLGKDMSGEP
-548 NYSGQIAYEIDKEVQ
+548 EYSGQIAFEIDKEVQ

-578 DHEKEL
+578 DHESQL

-591 LTEETLVAEQIRSLF
+591 LTEETLVAEQIQSLF
-606 YDGVL
+606 HEGHL
-611 PEVDYDAARVVKDED
+611 PEVNYDDAKVVNHSENKAFD
-626 SDYSEGKY
+626 EGKY
-634 GKSYDDIREEQLEEG
+634 GKSYDDIRREQQELTG
-649 KEDMREDRKE
+649 RA
-659 DNDMNRERRHRQR
+659 NRDQSERRNEDETTNETEPKDSEDTQQN
-672 DDRNNQ
+672 D
-678 TGHDQLRDGSNG
+678 NG
-690 DNDQHRGHSNNEE
+690 DT
-703 DTGHEQSPNI
+703 TGYEQEPNI
-713 DKPYNPNDPNNPS
+713 DRPGNDQPP
-726 NR
+726 RQ

>member
-18 IFGVFSY
+18 IFGLFSFL
-25 INGNGNTPKQLSYS
+25 NGNGNMPKQLTYT
-39 QFVEKLD
+39 QFVNKLN

-61 YLVSGKTKNDE
+61 YMVSGKTKKDE

-77 ILYNNEKDLQKITN
+77 ILYNNEKDLQKITDT
-91 EAKSQKGLDFK
+91 AKKQDNLKFT
-102 VKEEEKQSVFVSMLT
+102 VKEEEKQSVFVSILT

-122 LIIAFLFIFF
+122 LIIALLFIFF

-154 MYDNQKRRVRFSDVA
+154 MYDSNKRRVRFSDVA

-342 AILHVHSKNKP
+342 AILHVHAKNKP

-418 DKERNIVAHHE
+418 EKERNIVAHHE
-429 AGHTVIGM
+429 AGHTIIGM
-437 VLDEAEVVHKVTIV
+437 VLDEAEIVHKVTIV

-489 EDINFHEVST
+489 EDINFGEVST

-532 SGGGQV
+532 NSGGQV

-563 RIIKE
+563 RIVKE

-578 DHEKEL
+578 EHEEQL

-591 LTEETLVAEQIRSLF
+591 LSEETLVAEQIQSLF
-606 YDGVL
+606 YDDVL
-611 PEVDYDAARVVKDED
+611 PEVDYDSAKVVKNEN
-626 SDYSEGKY
+626 SDYSDGKY
-634 GKSYDDIREEQLEEG
+634 GKSYNDIRKEQLEDDD
-649 KEDMREDRKE
+649 KEDDDNHEKDEVNQDNTDREA
-659 DNDMNRERRHRQR
+659 DNTSHTNEP
-672 DDRNNQ
+672 
-678 TGHDQLRDGSNG
+678 GHQ
-690 DNDQHRGHSNNEE
+690 
-703 DTGHEQSPNI
+703 QSPNI
-713 DKPYNPNDPNNPS
+713 DKPYNPNDPNH
-726 NR
+726 RQ

>member
-1 MQKAFRNVLV
+1 MQKAFRNVLF
-11 IAIIGVI
+11 IAIVGVV
-18 IFGVFSY
+18 IFGLFSW
-25 INGNGNTPKQLSYS
+25 INGNGNVPKELTYT
-39 QFVEKLD
+39 QFIQKLD
-46 KGDLKTLE
+46 NGELKSLE
-54 IQPEQNV
+54 IQPENNV
-61 YLVSGKTKNDE
+61 YKVSGKLKNND
-72 DYSST
+72 DYAST
-77 ILYNNEKDLQKITN
+77 ILFNNDQELNKVTETAKD
-91 EAKSQKGLDFK
+91 QKGLDFT
-102 VKEEEKQSVFVSMLT
+102 VKEEEGQSVFVSIIS

-122 LIIAFLFIFF
+122 LVIALLFIFF

-154 MYDNQKRRVRFSDVA
+154 MYDSQKGRVRFTDVA

-223 GAPFFSISGSDFV
+223 GVPFFSISGSDFV

-332 VGRPDVKGRE
+332 VGRPDVTGRE
-342 AILHVHSKNKP
+342 AILHVHAKNKP
-353 LDETVDLKAISQR
+353 LDETVDLKAIAQR

-383 LIAAREGKNKIDMRD
+383 LVAARSGKKKIDMRD

-418 DKERNIVAHHE
+418 EKERNIVAHHE
-429 AGHTVIGM
+429 AGHTIIGM

-476 LDKICGLLGGRVS
+476 LDKICGLLGGRVA
-489 EDINFHEVST
+489 EDIIFNEVST

-505 ERATQIARSMVTEYG
+505 ERATQIAREMVTKYG
-520 MSKKLGPLQFSS
+520 MSKKLGTVQFSH
-532 SGGGQV
+532 GGGQV
-538 FLGKDMQGEP
+538 FLGKDMSGEP
-548 NYSGQIAYEIDKEVQ
+548 EYSGQIAFEIDKEVQ

-578 DHEKEL
+578 EHESQL

-591 LTEETLVAEQIRSLF
+591 LTEETLVAEQIQSLF
-606 YDGVL
+606 HEGHL
-611 PEVDYDAARVVKDED
+611 PEVNYDDAKVVNHSENKAFD
-626 SDYSEGKY
+626 EGKY
-634 GKSYDDIREEQLEEG
+634 VKSYEDIRREQEELTEHA
-649 KEDMREDRKE
+649 
-659 DNDMNRERRHRQR
+659 NRGQSERRNEDETTNETESKDSEDTQQN
-672 DDRNNQ
+672 D
-678 TGHDQLRDGSNG
+678 NG
-690 DNDQHRGHSNNEE
+690 DK
-703 DTGHEQSPNI
+703 TGYEQEPNI
-713 DKPYNPNDPNNPS
+713 DRPGNDQPP
-726 NR
+726 RQ

>member
-1 MQKAFRNVLV
+1 MQKAFRNVLF
-11 IAIIGVI
+11 IAIVGVV
-18 IFGVFSY
+18 IFGLFSW
-25 INGNGNTPKQLSYS
+25 INGNGNVPKELTYT
-39 QFVEKLD
+39 QFIQKLD
-46 KGDLKTLE
+46 NGELKSLE
-54 IQPEQNV
+54 IQPENNV
-61 YLVSGKTKNDE
+61 YKVSGKLKNND
-72 DYSST
+72 DYAST
-77 ILYNNEKDLQKITN
+77 ILFNNDQELNKVTETAKD
-91 EAKSQKGLDFK
+91 QKGLDFT
-102 VKEEEKQSVFVSMLT
+102 VKEEEGQSVFVSIIS

-122 LIIAFLFIFF
+122 LVIALLFIFF

-154 MYDNQKRRVRFSDVA
+154 MYDSQKGRVRFTDVA

-223 GAPFFSISGSDFV
+223 GVPFFSISGSDFV

-332 VGRPDVKGRE
+332 VGRPDVTGRE
-342 AILHVHSKNKP
+342 AILHVHAKNKP
-353 LDETVDLKAISQR
+353 LDETVDLKAIAQR

-383 LIAAREGKNKIDMRD
+383 LIAARSGKKKIDMRD

-418 DKERNIVAHHE
+418 EKERNIVAHHE
-429 AGHTVIGM
+429 AGHTIIGM

-476 LDKICGLLGGRVS
+476 LDKICGLLGGRVA
-489 EDINFHEVST
+489 EDIIFNEVST

-505 ERATQIARSMVTEYG
+505 ERATQIAREMVTKYG
-520 MSKKLGPLQFSS
+520 MSKKLGTVQFSH
-532 SGGGQV
+532 GGGKV
-538 FLGKDMQGEP
+538 FLGKDMSGEP
-548 NYSGQIAYEIDKEVQ
+548 EYSGQIAFEIDKEVQ

-578 DHEKEL
+578 DHESQL

-591 LTEETLVAEQIRSLF
+591 LTEETLVAEQIQSLF
-606 YDGVL
+606 HEGHL
-611 PEVDYDAARVVKDED
+611 PEVNYDDAKVVNHSENKAFD
-626 SDYSEGKY
+626 EGKY
-634 GKSYDDIREEQLEEG
+634 GKSYDDIRREQQELTG
-649 KEDMREDRKE
+649 RA
-659 DNDMNRERRHRQR
+659 NRDQSERRNEDETTNETEPKDSEDTQQN
-672 DDRNNQ
+672 D
-678 TGHDQLRDGSNG
+678 NG
-690 DNDQHRGHSNNEE
+690 DT
-703 DTGHEQSPNI
+703 TGYEQEPNI
-713 DKPYNPNDPNNPS
+713 DRPGNDQPP
-726 NR
+726 RQ

>member
-18 IFGVFSY
+18 IFGLFSFL
-25 INGNGNTPKQLSYS
+25 NGNGNMPKQLTYT
-39 QFVEKLD
+39 QFVNKLN

-61 YLVSGKTKNDE
+61 YMVSGKTKKDE

-77 ILYNNEKDLQKITN
+77 ILYNNEKDLQKITDT
-91 EAKSQKGLDFK
+91 AKKQDNLKFT
-102 VKEEEKQSVFVSMLT
+102 VKEEEKQSVFVSILT

-122 LIIAFLFIFF
+122 LIIALLFIFF
-132 LSQAQGGGGGGR
+132 LSQAQAGGGGGR

-154 MYDNQKRRVRFSDVA
+154 MYDSNKRRVRFSDVA

-342 AILHVHSKNKP
+342 AILHVHAKNKP

-418 DKERNIVAHHE
+418 EKERNIVAHHE
-429 AGHTVIGM
+429 AGHTIIGM
-437 VLDEAEVVHKVTIV
+437 VLDEAEIVHKVTIV

-489 EDINFHEVST
+489 EDINFGEVST

-532 SGGGQV
+532 NSGGQV

-563 RIIKE
+563 RIVKE

-578 DHEKEL
+578 EHEEQL

-591 LTEETLVAEQIRSLF
+591 LTEETLVAEQIQSLF

-611 PEVDYDAARVVKDED
+611 PEVDYDSAKVVKNEN
-626 SDYSEGKY
+626 SDYSDGKY
-634 GKSYDDIREEQLEEG
+634 GKSYNDIRKEQLEDDD
-649 KEDMREDRKE
+649 KEDD
-659 DNDMNRERRHRQR
+659 DNHEKDEV
-672 DDRNNQ
+672 NQ
-678 TGHDQLRDGSNG
+678 DNTDSEADNTSHTNEPGHQ
-690 DNDQHRGHSNNEE
+690 
-703 DTGHEQSPNI
+703 QSPNI
-713 DKPYNPNDPNNPS
+713 DKPYNPNDPNH
-726 NR
+726 RQ

>member
-1 MQKAFRNVLV
+1 MQKAFRNVLF
-11 IAIIGVI
+11 IAIVGVV
-18 IFGVFSY
+18 IFGLFSW
-25 INGNGNTPKQLSYS
+25 INGNGNVPKELTYT
-39 QFVEKLD
+39 QFIQKLD
-46 KGDLKTLE
+46 NGELKSLE
-54 IQPEQNV
+54 IQPENNV
-61 YLVSGKTKNDE
+61 YKVSGKLKNND
-72 DYSST
+72 DYAST
-77 ILYNNEKDLQKITN
+77 ILFNNDQELNKVTETAKD
-91 EAKSQKGLDFK
+91 QKGLDFT
-102 VKEEEKQSVFVSMLT
+102 VKEEEGQSVFVSIIS

-122 LIIAFLFIFF
+122 LVIALLFIFF

-154 MYDNQKRRVRFSDVA
+154 MYDSQKGRVRFTDVA

-223 GAPFFSISGSDFV
+223 GVPFFSISGSDFV

-332 VGRPDVKGRE
+332 VGRPDVTGRE
-342 AILHVHSKNKP
+342 AILHVHAKNKP
-353 LDETVDLKAISQR
+353 LDETVDLKAIAQR

-383 LIAAREGKNKIDMRD
+383 LIAARSGKKKIDMRD

-418 DKERNIVAHHE
+418 EKERNIVAHHE
-429 AGHTVIGM
+429 AGHTIIGM

-476 LDKICGLLGGRVS
+476 LDKICGLLGGRVA
-489 EDINFHEVST
+489 EDIIFNEVST

-505 ERATQIARSMVTEYG
+505 ERATQIAREMVTKYG
-520 MSKKLGPLQFSS
+520 MSKKLGTVQFSH
-532 SGGGQV
+532 GGGQV
-538 FLGKDMQGEP
+538 FLGKDMSGEP
-548 NYSGQIAYEIDKEVQ
+548 EYSGQIAFEIDKEVQ

-578 DHEKEL
+578 DHESQL

-591 LTEETLVAEQIRSLF
+591 LTEETLVAEQIQSLF
-606 YDGVL
+606 HEGHL
-611 PEVDYDAARVVKDED
+611 PEVNYDDAKVVNHSENKAFD
-626 SDYSEGKY
+626 EGKY
-634 GKSYDDIREEQLEEG
+634 GKSYDDIRREQQELTG
-649 KEDMREDRKE
+649 RA
-659 DNDMNRERRHRQR
+659 NRDQSERRNEDETTNETEPKDSENRQQN
-672 DDRNNQ
+672 D
-678 TGHDQLRDGSNG
+678 NG
-690 DNDQHRGHSNNEE
+690 DT
-703 DTGHEQSPNI
+703 TGYEQDPNI
-713 DKPYNPNDPNNPS
+713 DRPGNDQPP
-726 NR
+726 RQ

>member
-18 IFGVFSY
+18 IFGLFSFL
-25 INGNGNTPKQLSYS
+25 NGNGNMPKQLTYT
-39 QFVEKLD
+39 QFVNKLN

-61 YLVSGKTKNDE
+61 YMVSGKTKKDE

-77 ILYNNEKDLQKITN
+77 ILYNNEKDLQKITDT
-91 EAKSQKGLDFK
+91 AKKQDNLKFT
-102 VKEEEKQSVFVSMLT
+102 VKEEEKQSVFVSILT

-122 LIIAFLFIFF
+122 LIIALLFIFF

-154 MYDNQKRRVRFSDVA
+154 MYDSNKRRVRFSDVA

-259 CIIFI
+259 CIIFF

-342 AILHVHSKNKP
+342 AILHVHAKNKP

-418 DKERNIVAHHE
+418 EKERNIVAHHE
-429 AGHTVIGM
+429 AGHTIIGM
-437 VLDEAEVVHKVTIV
+437 VLDEAEIVHKVTIV

-489 EDINFHEVST
+489 EDINFGEVST

-532 SGGGQV
+532 NSGGQV

-563 RIIKE
+563 RIVKE

-578 DHEKEL
+578 EHEEQL

-591 LTEETLVAEQIRSLF
+591 LSEETLVAEQIQSLF

-611 PEVDYDAARVVKDED
+611 PEVDYDSAKVVKNEN
-626 SDYSEGKY
+626 SDYSDGKY
-634 GKSYDDIREEQLEEG
+634 GKSYNDIRKEQLEDDD
-649 KEDMREDRKE
+649 KEDDDNHEKDEVNQDNTDREA
-659 DNDMNRERRHRQR
+659 DNTSHTNEP
-672 DDRNNQ
+672 
-678 TGHDQLRDGSNG
+678 GHQ
-690 DNDQHRGHSNNEE
+690 
-703 DTGHEQSPNI
+703 QSPNI
-713 DKPYNPNDPNNPS
+713 DKPYNPNDPNH
-726 NR
+726 RQ

>member
-1 MQKAFRNVLV
+1 MQKAFRNVLF
-11 IAIIGVI
+11 IAIVGVV
-18 IFGVFSY
+18 IFGLFSW
-25 INGNGNTPKQLSYS
+25 INGNGNVPKELTYT
-39 QFVEKLD
+39 QFIQKLD
-46 KGDLKTLE
+46 DGELKSLE
-54 IQPEQNV
+54 IQPENNV
-61 YLVSGKTKNDE
+61 YKVSGKLKNND
-72 DYSST
+72 DYAST
-77 ILYNNEKDLQKITN
+77 ILFNNDQELNKVTETAKD
-91 EAKSQKGLDFK
+91 QKGLDFT
-102 VKEEEKQSVFVSMLT
+102 VKEEEGQSVFVSIIS

-122 LIIAFLFIFF
+122 LVIALLFIFF

-154 MYDNQKRRVRFSDVA
+154 MYDSQKGRVRFTDVA

-223 GAPFFSISGSDFV
+223 GVPFFSISGSDFV

-332 VGRPDVKGRE
+332 VGRPDVTGRE
-342 AILHVHSKNKP
+342 AILHVHAKNKP
-353 LDETVDLKAISQR
+353 LDETVDLKAIAQR

-383 LIAAREGKNKIDMRD
+383 LIAARSGKKKIDMRD

-418 DKERNIVAHHE
+418 EKERNIVAHHE
-429 AGHTVIGM
+429 AGHTIIGM

-476 LDKICGLLGGRVS
+476 LDKICGLLGGRVA
-489 EDINFHEVST
+489 EDIIFNEVST

-505 ERATQIARSMVTEYG
+505 ERATQIAREMVTKYG
-520 MSKKLGPLQFSS
+520 MSKKLGTVQFSH
-532 SGGGQV
+532 GGGQV
-538 FLGKDMQGEP
+538 FLGKDMSGEP
-548 NYSGQIAYEIDKEVQ
+548 EYSGQIAFEIDKEVQ

-578 DHEKEL
+578 DHESQL

-591 LTEETLVAEQIRSLF
+591 LTEETLVAEQIQSLF
-606 YDGVL
+606 HEGHL
-611 PEVDYDAARVVKDED
+611 PEVNYDDAKVVNHSENKAFD
-626 SDYSEGKY
+626 EGKY
-634 GKSYDDIREEQLEEG
+634 GKSYDDIRREQQELTG
-649 KEDMREDRKE
+649 RA
-659 DNDMNRERRHRQR
+659 NRDQSERRNEDETTNETEPKDSEDTQQN
-672 DDRNNQ
+672 D
-678 TGHDQLRDGSNG
+678 NG
-690 DNDQHRGHSNNEE
+690 DT
-703 DTGHEQSPNI
+703 TGYEQEPNI
-713 DKPYNPNDPNNPS
+713 DRPGNDQPP
-726 NR
+726 RQ